1 MKRVVPVLMATGLAA
16 CGGPGM
22 SDNSTMNPDST
33 MNPPT
38 ATSAAKTNFTTF
50 TEKLIST
57 RSETEEPL
65 AVASADFSF
74 ADDDNQAAFAAVVPA
89 T

>member
-16 CGGPGM
+16 CGGGEV
-22 SDNSTMNPDST
+22 SDNGT
-33 MNPPT
+33 MNPPMVMP
-38 ATSAAKTNFTTF
+38 AAKMSFTSF

-57 RSETEEPL
+57 HSETEEPL
-65 AVASADFSF
+65 AIAPADFSF

-89 T
+89 V

>member
-1 MKRVVPVLMATGLAA
+1 MMRVLPVLMAAGLAA
-16 CGGPGM
+16 CGGGEM
-22 SDNSTMNPDST
+22 SDNSA

-38 ATSAAKTNFTTF
+38 AMPAAKISFTGF

-57 RSETEEPL
+57 HSETGEPL
-65 AVASADFSF
+65 AVAPAQFSF

-89 T
+89 V